1 MLQQAA
7 LFAARLEREVPTPE
21 ERVRRGFQIAFGR
34 DPGPSELEAAS
45 VLVRERGLPA
55 LARALMNA
63 NEFVTVN

>member
-1 MLQQAA
+1 
-7 LFAARLEREVPTPE
+7 LEREAATPDE
-21 ERVRRGFQIAFGR
+21 WVRRGFRVAFGR
-34 DPGPSELEAAS
+34 DPGPAELEAAS